1 MTAKEAAG
9 ECPNHQFMSDPI
21 RHECG
26 IAVVRLRKPLE
37 HYQVKHGSALW
48 GFHKLYALMAKQR
61 NRGHDGTGIGCCKL
75 DMPLGQPYMF
85 RLRSSK
91 KDALDDMFDEAR
103 KSYVRDMRRHF
114 DNDDRKDE
122 ERYFRPEVMREF
134 FDYSGQILMGHLR
147 YGTSGTFGKGACHPY
162 MRRSN
167 WPTKSLMVMGNFNM
181 TNTGELHR
189 IMIERGQHP
198 IYGTDTQTVLEEI
211 GFHLD
216 ELHTDIYRALKEHFT
231 GADIPQHISEQL
243 DLAEVVRRSAQH
255 WDGGYSICGTVGNGD
270 MFVMRDP
277 NGIRPCFYYEND
289 EVFVFASERAA
300 IRTVFDASEDEVK
313 ELPPAYVAT
322 IKADGLKM
330 CLEAFAEPRPFKPCS
345 FEKIYF
351 SRGNDS
357 TIYEQRKG
365 LGETLV
371 PQFLAATDND
381 LENTVVSF
389 IPNTAETAYYG
400 LMDGLRKQRR
410 ADVKDVL
417 MEMLANGQLDESKID
432 ELILRNWPRA
442 EKIAHKDVK
451 LRTFISQEGDR
462 DTMASMVYDITY
474 GVVQDKDTL
483 VVVDDSIVRG
493 TTLRKN
499 LLRILVR
506 TCPKRIIVMSTAPQI
521 RYPDCYGIDM
531 AEISKFIAFEAAI
544 GLTKES
550 GDWHDL
556 HREAKAE
563 LLKPPGEMRNIVKG
577 LYEPFTDEELSA
589 RISQM
594 VKPTGISWN
603 GEVRVIYQT
612 VEGLHRALG
621 TEVGDWYFTGD
632 YPTPGGYEMVNRSF
646 VNFMEKK
653 TGRAYDLL

>member
-1 MTAKEAAG
+1 
-9 ECPNHQFMSDPI
+9 MSDPI

-37 HYQVKHGSALW
+37 HYHLQHGSALW

-61 NRGHDGTGIGCCKL
+61 NRGHDGTGIGSCKL
-75 DMPLGQPYMF
+75 HMPLGQPYMF

-91 KDALDDMFDEAR
+91 KDALDDLFEEAR
-103 KSYVRDMRRHF
+103 KDYVRDMRKLFGDGHRESEERFFHPSILREHF
-114 DNDDRKDE
+114 D
-122 ERYFRPEVMREF
+122 F
-134 FDYSGQILMGHLR
+134 SGQILMGHLR

-162 MRRSN
+162 LRRSN

-181 TNTGELHR
+181 TNTAELHR

-198 IYGTDTQTVLEEI
+198 VYGTDTQTVLEEI

-216 ELHTDIYRALKEHFT
+216 ELHTDIYRALKEHFP
-231 GADIPQHISEQL
+231 GSDIPDHISAQL
-243 DLAEVVRRSAQH
+243 DVAEMIRRSAQH
-255 WDGGYSICGTVGNGD
+255 WDGGYTICGAVGNGD

-277 NGIRPCFYYEND
+277 NGIRPCFFYQND
-289 EVFVFASERAA
+289 EVYVFASERAA
-300 IRTVFDASEDEVK
+300 IRTVFDAQEEEVM
-313 ELPPAYVAT
+313 ELAPAHVAS
-322 IKADGLKM
+322 IKADGQEMKI
-330 CLEAFAEPRPFKPCS
+330 EPFAEARDYRPCS
-345 FEKIYF
+345 FERIYF
-351 SRGNDS
+351 SRGNDA

-371 PQFLAATDND
+371 PQFLEATDND

-389 IPNTAETAYYG
+389 IPNTAETAYHG

-410 ADVKDVL
+410 AQVKDSL
-417 MEMLANGQLDESKID
+417 MEMLRSGRLDEEKVD
-432 ELILRNWPRA
+432 DLILRNWPRA

-474 GVVQDKDTL
+474 GVVRDTDTL

-499 LLRILVR
+499 LLRILAR
-506 TCPKRIIVMSTAPQI
+506 TFPKRILVMSTAPQI

-544 GLTKES
+544 ALTKEN
-550 GDWHDL
+550 GNWHRLDDL
-556 HREAKAE
+556 YLQAKEE
-563 LLKPPGEMRNIVKG
+563 LKKPATEMRNVVKG

-589 RISQM
+589 RISEM
-594 VKPTGISWN
+594 VRPTGIPWH

-621 TEVGDWYFTGD
+621 ERCGDWYFTGD
-632 YPTPGGYEMVNRSF
+632 YPTPGGFEMVNRSF
-646 VNFMEKK
+646 VHYMEKK

>member
-1 MTAKEAAG
+1 
-9 ECPNHQFMSDPI
+9 MSDPI

-26 IAVVRLRKPLE
+26 IAVVRLRKTLE
-37 HYQVKHGSALW
+37 HYHARHGSALW

-61 NRGHDGTGIGCCKL
+61 NRGHDGTGIGSCKL

-91 KDALDDMFDEAR
+91 KDALDDMFEEAR
-103 KSYVRDMRRHF
+103 KDYVRDMRRHF
-114 DNDDRKDE
+114 DNGDRADE
-122 ERYFRPEVMREF
+122 ERFFRPEVLREH
-134 FDYSGQILMGHLR
+134 FDYSGQVLMGHLR
-147 YGTSGTFGKGACHPY
+147 YGTSGSFGKGACHPY
-162 MRRSN
+162 LRRSN

-181 TNTGELHR
+181 TNTAELHR
-189 IMIERGQHP
+189 MMIERGQHP
-198 IYGTDTQTVLEEI
+198 VYGTDTQTVLEEI

-231 GADIPQHISEQL
+231 GADIPRHISEQL
-243 DLAEVVRRSAQH
+243 DVAEMVRRSAQH
-255 WDGGYSICGTVGNGD
+255 WDGGYTICGVVGNGD

-277 NGIRPCFYYEND
+277 NGIRPCFYYENE
-289 EVFVFASERAA
+289 EVLVFASERAA
-300 IRTVFDASEDEVK
+300 IRTVFDASEDEVL
-313 ELPPAYVAT
+313 ELPPAHVASM
-322 IKADGLKM
+322 KADGMALNI
-330 CLEAFAEPRPFKPCS
+330 EAFAEAREYRPCS
-345 FEKIYF
+345 FERIYF

-357 TIYEQRKG
+357 TIYAQRKG

-371 PQFLAATDND
+371 PQFLEATDND

-389 IPNTAETAYYG
+389 IPNTAETAYHG

-410 ADVKDVL
+410 SEVRASL
-417 MEMLANGQLDESKID
+417 LEMWQSGKLDETKLD
-432 ELILRNWPRA
+432 DLILRNWPRA

-474 GVVQDKDTL
+474 GVVTDKDTL

-499 LLRILVR
+499 LLRILAR
-506 TCPKRIIVMSTAPQI
+506 TYPRRILVMSTAPQI

-531 AEISKFIAFEAAI
+531 AEISKFIAFEAAVE
-544 GLTKES
+544 LTKER
-550 GDWHDL
+550 GLWHLLDDL
-556 HREAKAE
+556 YQEAREE
-563 LLKPPGEMRNIVKG
+563 LKKEPSEMRNVVKG
-577 LYEPFTDEELSA
+577 LYAPFTDEELSE
-589 RISQM
+589 RISSM
-594 VKPTGISWN
+594 VRPAGIAWS

-621 TEVGDWYFTGD
+621 ERCGDWYFTGD
-632 YPTPGGYEMVNRSF
+632 YPTSGGFQMVNRSF
-646 VNFMEKK
+646 VHYMEKRA
-653 TGRAYDLL
+653 GRAYDLL

>member
-1 MTAKEAAG
+1 
-9 ECPNHQFMSDPI
+9 MSDPI

-37 HYQVKHGSALW
+37 YYQAQHGTALW

-61 NRGHDGTGIGCCKL
+61 NRGHDGTGIGSCKL
-75 DMPLGQPYMF
+75 NMPLGQPYMF

-91 KDALDDMFDEAR
+91 KDALDDMFEEAR
-103 KSYVRDMRRHF
+103 KDYVRDMRRLYG
-114 DNDDRKDE
+114 NTERKDE
-122 ERYFRPEVMREF
+122 ERYFRPEILREH

-147 YGTSGTFGKGACHPY
+147 YGTSGTFGKGSCHPY
-162 MRRSN
+162 LRRSN

-181 TNTGELHR
+181 TNTAELHR

-198 IYGTDTQTVLEEI
+198 VYGTDTQTVLEEI

-216 ELHTDIYRALKEHFT
+216 ELHTDIYRALKEHFP
-231 GADIPQHISEQL
+231 GSDIPQHISDQL
-243 DLAEVVRRSAQH
+243 DVPEMVRRSAQH
-255 WDGGYSICGTVGNGD
+255 WDGGYAICGAVGNGD
-270 MFVMRDP
+270 MFVIRDP
-277 NGIRPCFYYEND
+277 NGIRPCFYYENE
-289 EVFVFASERAA
+289 EVFAFASERAA
-300 IRTVFDASEDEVK
+300 LRTVFDASEEEVK
-313 ELPPAYVAT
+313 ELPAAYVAT
-322 IKADGLKM
+322 IKADGLALG
-330 CLEAFAEPRPFKPCS
+330 LEPFAEPREFRPCS
-345 FEKIYF
+345 FERIYF

-357 TIYEQRKG
+357 TIYAQRKG

-371 PQFLAATDND
+371 PQFLQATDND

-400 LMDGLRKQRR
+400 LMDGLRKERR
-410 ADVKDVL
+410 AQVKNLL
-417 MEMLANGQLDESKID
+417 MEMLAAGKVDEDRVD

-474 GVVQDKDTL
+474 GVVTEKDTL

-499 LLRILVR
+499 LLRILAR
-506 TCPKRIIVMSTAPQI
+506 TNPRRIIVMSTAPQI

-531 AEISKFIAFEAAI
+531 AEIGRFIAFEAAI
-544 GLTKES
+544 ILTKER
-550 GDWHDL
+550 GNWHLLEDL
-556 HREAKAE
+556 YLEAKEE
-563 LLKPPGEMRNIVKG
+563 LKKDPREMRNVVKG
-577 LYEPFTDEELSA
+577 LYAPYSDEELSA

-594 VKPTGISWN
+594 VKPAGISWD

-612 VEGLHRALG
+612 VEGLHRALVE
-621 TEVGDWYFTGD
+621 TCGDWYFTGD
-632 YPTPGGYEMVNRSF
+632 YPTPGGFEMVNRSF
-646 VNFMEKK
+646 VHYMEKK
-653 TGRAYDLL
+653 SGRAYDLL

>member
-1 MTAKEAAG
+1 
-9 ECPNHQFMSDPI
+9 MSDPI

-37 HYQVKHGSALW
+37 HYQLKHGSALW
-48 GFHKLYALMAKQR
+48 GFGKLYALMAKQR

-91 KDALDDMFDEAR
+91 KDALDDMFEEAR
-103 KSYVRDMRRHF
+103 KDYVRDMRRLF
-114 DNDDRKDE
+114 GNDERKDE
-122 ERYFRPEVMREF
+122 ERYFRPELLREH

-162 MRRSN
+162 LRRSN

-181 TNTGELHR
+181 TNTAELHR
-189 IMIERGQHP
+189 LMIERGQHP
-198 IYGTDTQTVLEEI
+198 VYGTDTQTVLEEI

-231 GADIPQHISEQL
+231 GADIPQHISDQL
-243 DLAEVVRRSAQH
+243 DVGEVVRRSAQH
-255 WDGGYSICGTVGNGD
+255 WDGGYAICGTVGNGD

-300 IRTVFDASEDEVK
+300 IRTVFDASEDEVH
-313 ELPPAYVAT
+313 ELPPAHVASV
-322 IKADGLKM
+322 KADGLKM
-330 CLEAFAEPRPFKPCS
+330 SVEAFAEPRQFKPCS
-345 FEKIYF
+345 FERIYF

-357 TIYEQRKG
+357 TIYAQRKG

-371 PQFLAATDND
+371 PQFLEATDND

-410 ADVKDVL
+410 SEVKDLL
-417 MEMLANGQLDESKID
+417 MDMVKSGQLNEEKVDD
-432 ELILRNWPRA
+432 LILRNWPRA

-462 DTMASMVYDITY
+462 NTMASMVYDITY
-474 GVVQDKDTL
+474 GVVTEKDTL

-499 LLRILVR
+499 LLRILAR
-506 TCPKRIIVMSTAPQI
+506 TMPRRIIVMSTAPQI

-531 AEISKFIAFEAAI
+531 AEISRFIAFEAAI
-544 GLTKES
+544 ELTKES
-550 GDWHDL
+550 GNWHHLDDL
-556 HREAKAE
+556 HRQAKEE
-563 LLKPPGEMRNIVKG
+563 LLKPAAEMVNVVKG
-577 LYEPFTDEELSA
+577 LYAPFSDQEISA

-594 VKPTGISWN
+594 VKPRGIGWD
-603 GEVRVIYQT
+603 GDVRVIYQT

-621 TEVGDWYFTGD
+621 EEVGDWYFTGN
-632 YPTPGGYEMVNRSF
+632 YPTPGGFEMVNRSF
-646 VNFMEKK
+646 VNFMEKR

>member
-1 MTAKEAAG
+1 
-9 ECPNHQFMSDPI
+9 MSDPI

-37 HYQVKHGSALW
+37 HYHARHGSALW

-91 KDALDDMFDEAR
+91 KDALDDMFEEAR
-103 KSYVRDMRRHF
+103 KDYVRDMRRHF
-114 DNDDRKDE
+114 NNDDDRKNE
-122 ERYFRPEVMREF
+122 ERYFRPEVLREH

-162 MRRSN
+162 LRRSN

-181 TNTGELHR
+181 TNTAELHR
-189 IMIERGQHP
+189 VMIERGQHP
-198 IYGTDTQTVLEEI
+198 VYGTDTQTVLEEI
-211 GFHLD
+211 GFQLD
-216 ELHTDIYRALKEHFT
+216 ELHTDIYRALKEHFI
-231 GADIPQHISEQL
+231 GADIPRHISEQL
-243 DLAEVVRRSAQH
+243 DVAEVVRRSAQH
-255 WDGGYSICGTVGNGD
+255 WDGGYTICGAVGNGD
-270 MFVMRDP
+270 LFVMRDP
-277 NGIRPCFYYEND
+277 NGIRPCYYYEND
-289 EVFVFASERAA
+289 EVVVFASERVA

-313 ELPPAYVAT
+313 ELPPAHVASM
-322 IKADGLKM
+322 KADGAALAV
-330 CLEAFAEPRPFKPCS
+330 EAFAEPREYRPCS
-345 FEKIYF
+345 FERIYF

-357 TIYEQRKG
+357 EIYAERKG

-371 PQFLAATDND
+371 PQFLEATDND

-389 IPNTAETAYYG
+389 IPNTAETAYHG

-410 ADVKDVL
+410 VEVKQSLV
-417 MEMLANGQLDESKID
+417 EMWQSGRLDEAKID
-432 ELILRNWPRA
+432 DLILRNWPRA

-474 GVVQDKDTL
+474 GVVKETDTL

-499 LLRILVR
+499 LLRILAR
-506 TCPKRIIVMSTAPQI
+506 TLPRRIVVMSTAPQI

-544 GLTKES
+544 ELTKER
-550 GDWHDL
+550 GLWHLLEDL
-556 HREAKAE
+556 YQEAREE
-563 LLKPPGEMRNIVKG
+563 LKKPAAEMRNVVKG
-577 LYEPFTDEELSA
+577 LYTPFTYEELSD
-589 RISQM
+589 RISVM
-594 VKPTGISWN
+594 VRPAGITWE

-612 VEGLHRALG
+612 VEGLHHALG
-621 TEVGDWYFTGD
+621 ERFGDWYFTGD

-646 VNFMEKK
+646 VHYMERKS
-653 TGRAYDLL
+653 GRAYDLL